1 MDPTEFESRYK
12 EQVRE
17 ILNRLQ
23 SAMAVSSQL
32 ESSMAE
38 IGESVQQLSQ
48 DVEQF
53 LSEQQDASR
62 RGEPS

>member
-1 MDPTEFESRYK
+1 MDVEEFEVRYR
-12 EQVRE
+12 EQIKD

-32 ESSMAE
+32 EHTIVDVGDA
-38 IGESVQQLSQ
+38 VQSLSR

-53 LSEQQDASR
+53 LVEQRSGSGEDSR
-62 RGEPS
+62 S

>member
-53 LSEQQDASR
+53 LLEQQDGSQ
-62 RGEPS
+62 GEPS